1 MSRVNESI
9 FLYNGSLVII
19 IRILIWADGQQSL
32 GPSGMINF
40 SAIKVRLSE
49 CVVKTLVTIDTKS
62 LVLFTIDDDISV
74 MQRSM
79 CDICLC
85 VKIEQKQ

>member
-1 MSRVNESI
+1 
-9 FLYNGSLVII
+9 
-19 IRILIWADGQQSL
+19 
-32 GPSGMINF
+32 MINF
-40 SAIKVRLSE
+40 SAIKVRLTE

-85 VKIEQKQ
+85 VKIEQK

>member
-1 MSRVNESI
+1 M
-9 FLYNGSLVII
+9 
-19 IRILIWADGQQSL
+19 
-32 GPSGMINF
+32 
-40 SAIKVRLSE
+40 

-62 LVLFTIDDDISV
+62 LVLFRIDDVSV

-85 VKIEQKQ
+85 KDRAKIVKLTQWQSHGKSLNKVVMCIAFTTKLQGDCRQ

>member
-1 MSRVNESI
+1 
-9 FLYNGSLVII
+9 
-19 IRILIWADGQQSL
+19 
-32 GPSGMINF
+32 MINF

-85 VKIEQKQ
+85 KDRAKIVKLTQWQSHGKSLNKVVNNILCAPNVHI